1 MSCSSLCRA
10 VLLFSIVVSR
20 AGPAL
25 ADEAAETGMGV
36 VYGEIDAAR
45 TVCPGLSID
54 EQALAQHFG
63 KAGVDTQRLS
73 AAFKRGQAEA
83 DERSSEAIANERLRS
98 FCLDVVKAYGP
109 QGNSLPGLV
118 RPR

>member
-1 MSCSSLCRA
+1 
-10 VLLFSIVVSR
+10 
-20 AGPAL
+20 
-25 ADEAAETGMGV
+25 MGF

-45 TVCPGLSID
+45 AVCPGLTFD
-54 EQALAQHFG
+54 EQALSQQLG
-63 KAGVDTQRLS
+63 KAGIDTKKLS

-98 FCLDVVKAYGP
+98 FCLDIVKAYGP
-109 QGNSLPGLV
+109 LGSSLPGLV

>member
-1 MSCSSLCRA
+1 
-10 VLLFSIVVSR
+10 
-20 AGPAL
+20 
-25 ADEAAETGMGV
+25 MGI
-36 VYGEIDAAR
+36 VYGEIDTAR
-45 TVCPGLSID
+45 AVCPGLTID
-54 EQALAQHFG
+54 EQALSQHLG
-63 KAGVDTQRLS
+63 KAGIDTQKLS

-109 QGNSLPGLV
+109 QGSSLPGLV